1 MKHDINIFMN
11 IIKIMSVNN
20 IVFVISAYKIENRK
34 VLVNYMQ

>member
-1 MKHDINIFMN
+1 MN